1 MNIRNIHCTV
11 STMKNISNV
20 DYISGNF
27 SKYLKEFQTVYNTYY
42 NKVGSAYDI
51 QSAANTFDT
60 NWNSISSQCKF
71 ENYDLK
77 SKTED
82 ISEKIS
88 LISLS
93 KINSGF
99 TSLKSTTSSFY
110 RSIAYLESDIETLE
124 EAKSSLSD
132 LYVGEKAGP
141 NVQYPQI
148 DALEGELLGSVYK
161 TDDINVRLERL
172 EKKVFGAKQE
182 GDLSIRTDNLK
193 RHTQNSIASNGS
205 VNTVPRSAYGGF
217 QNNGQMY
224 ESEIKFQLSA
234 LENAIFSTDFSQ
246 EPVPLRL
253 VRLENKIFQRDFR
266 DDDIQTRISRI
277 QAAATAGKTAKYY
290 DGNKFQ
296 KFASTGIQAASFLLM
311 ILAFIL

>member
-1 MNIRNIHCTV
+1 MFRNFKNVFIIFFIAITLFV
-11 STMKNISNV
+11 QASYPSFAATKIQEQLTRIENEVWGFSYDNETDLERTQRLEKQVFGKAESST
-20 DYISGNF
+20 
-27 SKYLKEFQTVYNTYY
+27 
-42 NKVGSAYDI
+42 DI
-51 QSAANTFDT
+51 QKRIDKLT
-60 NWNSISSQCKF
+60 
-71 ENYDLK
+71 
-77 SKTED
+77 KT
-82 ISEKIS
+82 
-88 LISLS
+88 L
-93 KINSGF
+93 G
-99 TSLKSTTSSFY
+99 
-110 RSIAYLESDIETLE
+110 IETLE

-205 VNTVPRSAYGGF
+205 VNTVPRSAYGAF

>member
-1 MNIRNIHCTV
+1 MFRNF
-11 STMKNISNV
+11 KNAFIIFFIVITLFIQASSPLFAATKVQEQLTRIENEV
-20 DYISGNF
+20 WGF
-27 SKYLKEFQTVYNTYY
+27 SYDNETDLERTQRLEKQVFGKAEN
-42 NKVGSAYDI
+42 SADI
-51 QSAANTFDT
+51 QKRIDKLTKA
-60 NWNSISSQCKF
+60 
-71 ENYDLK
+71 L
-77 SKTED
+77 
-82 ISEKIS
+82 
-88 LISLS
+88 
-93 KINSGF
+93 G
-99 TSLKSTTSSFY
+99 
-110 RSIAYLESDIETLE
+110 IETLE

-205 VNTVPRSAYGGF
+205 VNTVPRSSYGGM

>member
-1 MNIRNIHCTV
+1 MFKQYKKVLIIFFIATILFLNGSSSSFALSAIQEQLTRIENEV
-11 STMKNISNV
+11 W
-20 DYISGNF
+20 GF
-27 SKYLKEFQTVYNTYY
+27 SYDNESDLERTQRLEKQIFGKAETTT
-42 NKVGSAYDI
+42 DI
-51 QSAANTFDT
+51 QKRIDKLT
-60 NWNSISSQCKF
+60 
-71 ENYDLK
+71 
-77 SKTED
+77 KT
-82 ISEKIS
+82 
-88 LISLS
+88 L
-93 KINSGF
+93 G
-99 TSLKSTTSSFY
+99 
-110 RSIAYLESDIETLE
+110 IETLQ

-141 NVQYPQI
+141 NVEYPQI
-148 DALEGELLGSVYK
+148 DMLENQLLGSVYK
-161 TDDINVRLERL
+161 TDNINTRLERL

-193 RHTQNSIASNGS
+193 RHAINSVAGSSS
-205 VNTVPRSAYGGF
+205 VNTVPRSSYGGY
-217 QNNGQMY
+217 QANRQMY
-224 ESEIKFQLSA
+224 DDEIKFQLTA
-234 LENAIFSTDFSQ
+234 LENAIFSSDFSQ

>member
-1 MNIRNIHCTV
+1 MFRNFKNVFIIFFIAITLFV
-11 STMKNISNV
+11 QASYPSFAATKIQEQLTRIENEVWGFSYDNETDLERTQRLEKQVFGKAESST
-20 DYISGNF
+20 
-27 SKYLKEFQTVYNTYY
+27 
-42 NKVGSAYDI
+42 DI
-51 QSAANTFDT
+51 QKRIDKLT
-60 NWNSISSQCKF
+60 
-71 ENYDLK
+71 
-77 SKTED
+77 KT
-82 ISEKIS
+82 
-88 LISLS
+88 L
-93 KINSGF
+93 G
-99 TSLKSTTSSFY
+99 
-110 RSIAYLESDIETLE
+110 IETLE